1 MRGSLK
7 ALMRKGFNGATHSR
21 AWKHR
26 ADLAP
31 ADWEIMLQWSHALTR
46 VETDQTVH
54 TFLHKEPLQ
63 WSHALTRVETDGGK
77 NRLSPEPSLQ
87 WSHALTRVETSLI
100 PRHYSRGKA
109 ASMEP
114 RTHARANQGRASRS
128 SCCAPRFNG
137 ATHSRAWK
145 LSEFCVAL
153 GRELGF
159 NGATHSRAWKLIFDC
174 WHSQQDVGFN
184 GATHSRAWKP
194 SQRSAKRRK
203 YHCFNGATHS
213 RAWKRKRKNKK
224 SCVIFSLQWSHA
236 LTRVETNIIEAIAGV
251 RAIASMEPR
260 THARG
265 NHRDR
270 FV

>member
-87 WSHALTRVETSLI
+87 WSHALTRVETVFLNWNATNKFQLQWSHALTRVETHLPQSGVSLVS
-100 PRHYSRGKA
+100 P

-114 RTHARANQGRASRS
+114 RTHARGNMRLAEGRTGT
-128 SCCAPRFNG
+128 C
-137 ATHSRAWK
+137 T
-145 LSEFCVAL
+145 
-153 GRELGF
+153 GF
-159 NGATHSRAWKLIFDC
+159 NGATHSRAWKR
-174 WHSQQDVGFN
+174 
-184 GATHSRAWKP
+184 GANPRFHIGLNW
-194 SQRSAKRRK
+194 
-203 YHCFNGATHS
+203 
-213 RAWKRKRKNKK
+213 
-224 SCVIFSLQWSHA
+224 LQWSHA
-236 LTRVETNIIEAIAGV
+236 LTRVET
-251 RAIASMEPR
+251 
-260 THARG
+260 
-265 NHRDR
+265 
-270 FV
+270 